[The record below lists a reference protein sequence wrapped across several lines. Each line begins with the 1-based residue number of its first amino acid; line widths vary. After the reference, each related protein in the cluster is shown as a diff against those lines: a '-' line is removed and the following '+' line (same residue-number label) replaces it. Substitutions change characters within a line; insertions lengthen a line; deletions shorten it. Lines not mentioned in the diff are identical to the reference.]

1 MRTIKPTKKQQQEI
15 KKIYKQLK
23 TNKTRTE
30 KKQLK
35 DQIKKDILNG
45 LYYCIL

>member
-1 MRTIKPTKKQQQEI
+1 MKEAKPTKAQKQQI
-15 KKIYKQLK
+15 KKAFKELK
-23 TNKTRTE
+23 ANKTRTE